1 MSGMP
6 AVDSNKS
13 LVQRWNDGRQ
23 VMREMSREFANEYA
37 ERRRRDSS
45 YGHKPILD
53 KEVNVLFRFE
63 TVSVVCLCVVY
74 SLQG

>member
-1 MSGMP
+1 MSGLP
-6 AVDSNKS
+6 EVDSNKS

-23 VMREMSREFANEYA
+23 VMREFSRECANEYA

-45 YGHKPILD
+45 YGHKPIHD

-63 TVSVVCLCVVY
+63 TV
-74 SLQG
+74 G